1 MHPLPDSGP
10 VRSTARS
17 AERRAAALASALIAL
32 WPGPAGAEP
41 PYRGRSLSDVL
52 SELGSPAMRLV
63 YSSAIVP
70 RRLRVLVEPTASA
83 GPALLEQLLAPHGLT
98 ATHVGGS
105 VYAVAQIEHAKA
117 PSSATAQPT
126 GSGTI
131 EEVVVA
137 SSRYRLA
144 DDTLLERTFLTQAE
158 VEALPRLADDSL
170 KAVHRLPGAATN
182 GLSGLAYMRG
192 GEQSETLVV
201 FDGLPMYEP
210 FHLRLLSSPTSVLD
224 PRTLDSLEV
233 YTGGF
238 TAEFGDRISAVI
250 DARSSHPEAGR
261 YYEAGLSVFH
271 TNALASA
278 RFAGDRGQWLAAA
291 RRSNLDVVA
300 DMAKSEVG
308 KPSYADGF
316 GRLDWRF
323 TDDTRGSL
331 HLLLATDKSSL
342 QNSEE
347 TEFADADYR
356 NSYLW
361 GTLEHQWSPALR
373 SSLLLSYSDVTARRT
388 GTVDEPGRRAGFVDD
403 DRAYHVFGA
412 KVDGSYTSSRWLHRA
427 GVEFR
432 SLAARY
438 RYASRITFE
447 PDYPFPGDPGGT
459 IERTLAPSPSGDHM
473 AAYATSRLRLT
484 DRLTAELG
492 LRWDEQTYG
501 ADSDEQF
508 APRFNLAFDATEST
522 RLRASWGE
530 FQQAQSINELQV
542 EDGVAE
548 FEPTQRAEVVV
559 LGFEQA
565 LPGEHA
571 LRVEAYRK
579 EYRVLRARYEN
590 LLDPLSLL
598 PELRWDRVRI
608 APDSAR
614 AHGLE
619 VLLSRKSDSHWNGWL
634 NYAWSGVEDREAG
647 VDTRRGW
654 DQRHA
659 FGGGLSWTSD
669 PWVATLAATYHTGW
683 PTTSVRL
690 AEPVTDPPQVLVG
703 TRYDSRLQDYL
714 SIDARISRRF
724 QLRRG
729 ELDAYFEITNLTN
742 RSNLCCV
749 EYQVVDGPPAALVRD
764 DDNWLPLL
772 PSVGVLWR
780 Y

>member
-1 MHPLPDSGP
+1 VTQPQLEELEHRHPW
-10 VRSTARS
+10 VRWVVLGMA
-17 AERRAAALASALIAL
+17 AL
-32 WPGPAGAEP
+32 WPGLVVAGG
-41 PYRGRSLSDVL
+41 PYFGRRLTDVL
-52 SELGSPAMRLV
+52 GEIGMPAMRLI
-63 YSSAIVP
+63 YSSELVP
-70 RRLRVLVEPTASA
+70 SHLRVLAEPTATDGA
-83 GPALLEQLLAPHGLT
+83 ALVEQLLAPHGLT
-98 ATHVGGS
+98 ATHVGGI
-105 VYAVAQIEHAKA
+105 VYAVARDARSQGA
-117 PSSATAQPT
+117 PQSAPAQPATA
-126 GSGTI
+126 SI
-131 EEVVVA
+131 EEIVIA
-137 SSRYRLA
+137 SSRYQLA
-144 DDTLLERTFLTQAE
+144 DDGLVEHTFLTQAE

-170 KAVHRLPGAATN
+170 KAVHRVPGAASN

-210 FHLRLLSSPTSVLD
+210 FHLRLLSGPTSVLD
-224 PRTLDSLEV
+224 PRILDSLDV
-233 YTGGF
+233 YAGGF
-238 TAEFGDRISAVI
+238 TAEYGDRISAVI
-250 DARSSHPEAGR
+250 DARSTHPDAPR
-261 YYEAGLSVFH
+261 HYEAGLSVFH
-271 TNALASA
+271 ANALASE
-278 RFAGDRGQWLAAA
+278 RFADERGRWLAAV

-300 DMAKSEVG
+300 DMAKSEIG
-308 KPSYADGF
+308 RATYFDGF

-323 TDDTRGSL
+323 SDATRGSVHAL
-331 HLLLATDKSSL
+331 FATDRSSL
-342 QNSEE
+342 KNSED
-347 TEFADADYR
+347 TEFVDATYS
-356 NSYLW
+356 NSYVW
-361 GTLEHQWSPALR
+361 GTIEHQWSPALR
-373 SSLLLSYSDVTARRT
+373 GSLLLSYSDVTADRQ
-388 GTVDEPGRRAGFVDD
+388 GTVADPGRRDGFLAD

-412 KVDGSYTSSRWLHRA
+412 KLDGSHVSSRWLQRA
-427 GVEFR
+427 GLEFR
-432 SLAARY
+432 SLSARY
-438 RYASRITFE
+438 RYASRIAFA
-447 PDYPFPGDPGGT
+447 PGYPFPDDPGGFV
-459 IERTLAPSPSGDHM
+459 ERALAPSPSGDHM

-548 FEPTQRAEVVV
+548 FEPTKRAEVVV

-634 NYAWSGVEDREAG
+634 NYAWSKVEDREDG